1 MSDFGK
7 KGPRRPYL
15 EILENILPLSV
26 PLCSPAAGTSV
37 ASHSPQVATPVA
49 CRELVEQ
56 GSELDH
62 RTPTPSTC
70 DTPLHVERVTRME
83 DTHTLSLVECAVLKP
98 PSHANWTRACP
109 SPTFCIHLGYLYPY
123 SPDQLQF
130 WLASTPRLHQYHPH
144 RHNSPATYVAR
155 L

>member
-70 DTPLHVERVTRME
+70 DTSPRRARHSDGGHAHIVFGRVRRVKAPFPCKLDACIPVADFLHTFRVSVSILPRSASILACV
-83 DTHTLSLVECAVLKP
+83 DPPPPPIP
-98 PSHANWTRACP
+98 PS
-109 SPTFCIHLGYLYPY
+109 
-123 SPDQLQF
+123 
-130 WLASTPRLHQYHPH
+130 
-144 RHNSPATYVAR
+144 PA
-155 L
+155 